1 MKNFKLDDTVTVA
14 ECYLNDE
21 VTENYPT
28 SSTATVFTE
37 PSDEEEL
44 VGIVYE
50 GGALDFV
57 PQDILTV
64 TSRFVFPTSK

>member
-1 MKNFKLDDTVTVA
+1 MKNFKLDDKVKVA

-28 SSTATVFTE
+28 SPTATVFTE

-44 VGIVYE
+44 VGIIYD
-50 GGALDFV
+50 GGDMDYV
-57 PQDILTV
+57 PQNILEII
-64 TSRFVFPTSK
+64 

>member
-1 MKNFKLDDTVTVA
+1 MKKFKLDDTVSVD

-21 VTENYPT
+21 VTENYNT
-28 SSTATVFTE
+28 SPTATVFTE

-44 VGIVYE
+44 VGIIYE
-50 GGALDFV
+50 GGDMDFV